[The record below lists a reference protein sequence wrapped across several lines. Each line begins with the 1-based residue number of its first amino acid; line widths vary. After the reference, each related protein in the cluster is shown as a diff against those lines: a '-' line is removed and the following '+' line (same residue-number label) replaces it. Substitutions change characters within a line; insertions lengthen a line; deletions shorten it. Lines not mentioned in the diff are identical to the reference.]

1 MGDCAFTHI
10 ALEDENFDSLGTMIS
25 GWSYHQKT
33 QTLPIESGR
42 SDPGPTLRTLQTLG
56 CETNF
61 KKLYASLDQE
71 GLQYEVIDASY
82 LLTLDDFAAPNTIDE
97 TCRYSGRQKIMP

>member
-1 MGDCAFTHI
+1 MNR
-10 ALEDENFDSLGTMIS
+10 EDIPVILYVPPVNYWQGESLFGSNFKA
-25 GWSYHQKT
+25 SY
-33 QTLPIESGR
+33 
-42 SDPGPTLRTLQTLG
+42 
-56 CETNF
+56 ETNF

-97 TCRYSGRQKIMP
+97 TCRYSGRQKIMQYLGGCASLKKYLGQ